1 MPVISTQGTRRRFY
15 NDLAR
20 DVRKLDTLALP
31 VTFHTPSHSRG
42 GSQWLPQSSAGGI
55 DDGWDSIPTSNRGGT
70 PRPLKHNCHHVG
82 VSSQSDQRD
91 GEGMEQEKEKEKA
104 RASIEFQ
111 PSSANRHSNN
121 TQSGEKN
128 GEEHDPTRTPPSNQ
142 KVKRWINDVPPSS
155 TVKTSG
161 SETETTTPI
170 GEDHPSARD
179 QSDHTHTRT
188 PLPYPKFISVD
199 TKKKRK
205 DKMNYLHE
213 DMPSTSYRRYPAGA
227 TGTGTGG
234 TYHYPINPTRIRSP
248 PGGNLHLHH
257 TNPFS
262 SGNFSQP
269 STRTGGDEDT
279 YRMSHSNLDLTP
291 DTTTKLERTLQA
303 KKREFE
309 DVQRRLEES
318 KKERETQRQSF
329 PLPPRP
335 PTAFT
340 YHRSAEHDQIIQL
353 RQENTSLH
361 SSLSEARRTINA
373 LNNRIDELELS
384 PRSDPELIAK
394 MENDLSK
401 LSQQNS
407 SLNDLCRALEGTL
420 GDERD
425 KNRKMELETQSSKKG
440 QSACAKSLLASE
452 QKVKELENTLKEV
465 EERERIE
472 REKRDLIEKR
482 YRGLELN
489 YSHLTTELETW
500 KAKTNNAYREK
511 EGAISKYK
519 GKENDNAKL
528 SDKLNLSRREKE
540 ALQAR
545 LDEVIEEKAQ
555 LSQRQVSEK
564 GNLEDRKK
572 LKEELHRE
580 RSTSDRLRSER
591 NTLRDQIKKIK
602 LQLATLHETKSQSAV
617 VNDCDVKLHHPTPN
631 SSERHKPK
639 FPSSFSASTSG
650 DMQEAIPKKKVVV
663 EVIEDE
669 EGDGVRYEP
678 QRVNMEDLDEENEYQ
693 DTREEGKNEST
704 VKSTQST
711 TSPKNSYAQDIQS
724 ILSPQPLTFH
734 SIPLVPQKLDTPI
747 SKEEQLLFANSNHS
761 EKTKPTEGKGING
774 SDDAVASRKKWLE
787 QYAEMNVSTTSPQ
800 IVNDQKTETD
810 TALEPNK
817 KPKDPFADLDPLDHS
832 SDSIKLQFQSPR
844 SQPSAST
851 IRERSKTLNES
862 LIDLLTSSK
871 STL

>member
-1 MPVISTQGTRRRFY
+1 MPATSTQGTRRRFY

-31 VTFHTPSHSRG
+31 VTIHSPSHSRS
-42 GSQWLPQSSAGGI
+42 GSQWLPQSFARGN
-55 DDGWDSIPTSNRGGT
+55 DEGWGSIPDSNRGAT
-70 PRPLKHNCHHVG
+70 PSPLKHKYHHVG
-82 VSSQSDQRD
+82 VSIKLNQRD
-91 GEGMEQEKEKEKA
+91 GEGMEKEGEGA
-104 RASIEFQ
+104 RASIKT
-111 PSSANRHSNN
+111 PLANRLSRN
-121 TQSGEKN
+121 TRSGEKN
-128 GEEHDPTRTPPSNQ
+128 GEEPDPTRTPPSNQ
-142 KVKRWINDVPPSS
+142 KVKRWINNFPPSS
-155 TVKTSG
+155 TVKTGG
-161 SETETTTPI
+161 SETETTTPT
-170 GEDHPSARD
+170 GQANQSARD
-179 QSDHTHTRT
+179 RSDHTHART
-188 PLPYPKFISVD
+188 PLPYPKFIGGD
-199 TKKKRK
+199 TKKEKK

-213 DMPSTSYRRYPAGA
+213 DMPSSSYRRYTTGA

-234 TYHYPINPTRIRSP
+234 IYDYPTNPTRFRSP
-248 PGGNLHLHH
+248 TGGNSNMHLHH
-257 TNPFS
+257 TNPFP
-262 SGNFSQP
+262 SGNMNLP
-269 STRTGGDEDT
+269 SSRTGENEDT
-279 YRMSHSNLDLTP
+279 YRTSNNNLNVRP
-291 DTTTKLERTLQA
+291 DTTTDLEKTFQA

-318 KKERETQRQSF
+318 RKERETPRESF

-353 RQENTSLH
+353 RRENTSLH

-373 LNNRIDELELS
+373 LNNRIDEFELS
-384 PRSDPELIAK
+384 PRSDPEIIAK

-401 LSQQNS
+401 LSHENT

-420 GDERD
+420 EDERD

-452 QKVKELENTLKEV
+452 HKVKELENTLKEV

-482 YRGLELN
+482 YRGLEMN

-500 KAKTNNAYREK
+500 KARTNNAYREK

-555 LSQRQVSEK
+555 LSQPQVSEK

-591 NTLRDQIKKIK
+591 NTLRDQIKKMK
-602 LQLATLHETKSQSAV
+602 LQLATLHETKSQSARA
-617 VNDCDVKLHHPTPN
+617 NDCDVKIHHPTPN

-639 FPSSFSASTSG
+639 FPLSFSASTFG
-650 DMQEAIPKKKVVV
+650 EIQAAIPKKKVVV

-669 EGDGVRYEP
+669 EGDGVRYKP
-678 QRVNMEDLDEENEYQ
+678 QRVTLEDADKEDEYQ

-704 VKSTQST
+704 AKSAQST

-747 SKEEQLLFANSNHS
+747 SKEEQLLFANSNQS
-761 EKTKPTEGKGING
+761 EKTRPTDGKGINEL
-774 SDDAVASRKKWLE
+774 DDVVASRKKWLE

-800 IVNDQKTETD
+800 IINDQKTETGA
-810 TALEPNK
+810 ALEPNK
-817 KPKDPFADLDPLDHS
+817 TPKDPFADLDPLDHS
-832 SDSIKLQFQSPR
+832 SDSIRLQFQSPR
-844 SQPSAST
+844 SQPSTST

-862 LIDLLTSSK
+862 LVDLLTSPK